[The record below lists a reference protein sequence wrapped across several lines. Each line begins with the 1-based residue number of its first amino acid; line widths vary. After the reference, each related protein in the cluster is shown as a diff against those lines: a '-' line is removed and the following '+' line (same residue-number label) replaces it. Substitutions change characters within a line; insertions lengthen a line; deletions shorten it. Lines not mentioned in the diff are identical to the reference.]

1 MQPPAPGSPGTVG
14 TVGLFEAKTHFSAI
28 VERVRETGV
37 PVRVTRRGQPVVDI
51 TPVRPEPEA
60 KMTREEAFAAVE
72 EMRGT
77 FEPATAEEIE
87 ELVRDGRR

>member
-1 MQPPAPGSPGTVG
+1 MQPPAFS

-51 TPVRPEPEA
+51 SPVRSDEPE
-60 KMTREEAFAAVE
+60 KMTREEMFATVE
-72 EMRGT
+72 ELRKTTPRMT
-77 FEPATAEEIE
+77 QQEIHDLIAE
-87 ELVRDGRR
+87 GRR

>member
-1 MQPPAPGSPGTVG
+1 MQPPASS

-51 TPVRPEPEA
+51 SPVRSDEPE
-60 KMTREEAFAAVE
+60 KMTREEMFATVE
-72 EMRGT
+72 AMRGT
-77 FEPATAEEIE
+77 FEPATHEEIME
-87 ELVRDGRR
+87 MIQDGRR

>member
-1 MQPPAPGSPGTVG
+1 MQPPASS

-51 TPVRPEPEA
+51 SPVRSDEPE
-60 KMTREEAFAAVE
+60 KMTREEMFATVE
-72 EMRGT
+72 ELRKTTPRMTRQ
-77 FEPATAEEIE
+77 EI
-87 ELVRDGRR
+87 RDAIDEGRE